1 MKTDYEFE
9 QIIDD
14 SESDEEYILM
24 PKTKKIKTVKTRVPQ
39 QILKKC
45 YNEDDTVYEIGVDE
59 VGRGPMFGRVYTAAV
74 ILPKEDSFDCSMVK
88 YSKKFSSKKK
98 I

>member
-1 MKTDYEFE
+1 MKTDYECA

-39 QILKKC
+39 QILKK
-45 YNEDDTVYEIGVDE
+45 YI
-59 VGRGPMFGRVYTAAV
+59 
-74 ILPKEDSFDCSMVK
+74 
-88 YSKKFSSKKK
+88 
-98 I
+98 